1 MTLWLTWV
9 PVLIY
14 PAFTHMIMDLAG
26 QLLTKPVLHGPVTS
40 SLMSGP
46 QMTRLEQVR
55 GLGCSFTAPELYP
68 LFQTSNLGGKMFYR
82 VL

>member
-1 MTLWLTWV
+1 M
-9 PVLIY
+9 LIY
-14 PAFTHMIMDLAG
+14 PAFTHMIMDLVG

-40 SLMSGP
+40 SLMSEP
-46 QMTRLEQVR
+46 QMTWLEQVR

-68 LFQTSNLGGKMFYR
+68 LFQTRNLGGKMFYR